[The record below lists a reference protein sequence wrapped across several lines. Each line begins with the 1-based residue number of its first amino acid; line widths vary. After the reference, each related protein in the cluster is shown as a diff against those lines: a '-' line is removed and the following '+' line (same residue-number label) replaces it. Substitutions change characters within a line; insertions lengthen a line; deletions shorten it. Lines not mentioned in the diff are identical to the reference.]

1 MAIRPSGL
9 ICTSYSSLGE
19 REAFMKA
26 LITGGTGF
34 VGTSLSSRLVQD
46 GHGVTILTRSSKDL
60 SRSKPGISYLQG
72 DPTAKGPWQ
81 ESVKNFDA
89 IINLAGASIFS
100 RWTDDH
106 KRAIRE
112 SRMSTTRNLVEAI
125 PSSPDNNITLFST
138 SAVGYYGFHGD
149 EELIEES
156 PPGNDFLARL
166 AIDWEGEALK
176 AKEKG
181 ARVVTTRFGIVLGEK
196 GGALGQMVPLFKK
209 FIGGPIGSGR
219 QWFSWV
225 HVKDLAEA
233 FVFLLKHPEISGPVN
248 FCAPNPVRNKDLAKA
263 LGKVLHRPSFMPA
276 PGFMIKLVL
285 GEFGSVILEG
295 QRVIPRRL
303 LDHGFVFQYPNID
316 KALQSLT
323 IQ

>member
-1 MAIRPSGL
+1 
-9 ICTSYSSLGE
+9 
-19 REAFMKA
+19 MKV

-72 DPTAKGPWQ
+72 DPTVKGPWQ
-81 ESVKNFDA
+81 ENVKNFDA
-89 IINLAGASIFS
+89 IINLAGATIFS
-100 RWTDDH
+100 RWTDDY

-125 PSSPDNNITLFST
+125 PSSPDKNITLFST

-149 EELIEES
+149 EELVEES

-181 ARVVTTRFGIVLGEK
+181 TRVVTTRFGIVLGEK

-209 FIGGPIGSGR
+209 FIGGPIGGGK

-233 FVFLLKHPEISGPVN
+233 FVFLMKHPEISGPVN

-295 QRVIPRRL
+295 QRVVPRRL

-323 IQ
+323 IK

>member
-1 MAIRPSGL
+1 M
-9 ICTSYSSLGE
+9 
-19 REAFMKA
+19 
-26 LITGGTGF
+26 TGGTGF

-72 DPTAKGPWQ
+72 DPTVKGPWQ
-81 ESVKNFDA
+81 ENVKNFDA

-112 SRMSTTRNLVEAI
+112 SRMGTTQNLVEAI
-125 PSSPDNNITLFST
+125 PSSLDKKITLFST

-166 AIDWEGEALK
+166 SIDWEGEALK

-181 ARVVTTRFGIVLGEK
+181 ARVVITRFGIVLGEK

-209 FIGGPIGSGR
+209 FVGGPIGGGK
-219 QWFSWV
+219 QWFSWI
-225 HVKDLAEA
+225 HIKDLAEA
-233 FVFLLKHPEISGPVN
+233 FVFLMKHPEISGPMN
-248 FCAPNPVRNKDLAKA
+248 LCAPNPVRNKDLAKT

-276 PGFMIKLVL
+276 PGFMIKLFL

-295 QRVIPRRL
+295 QRVVPRRL
-303 LDHGFVFQYPNID
+303 LDHGFVFQYPDIG
-316 KALQSLT
+316 KALQSLAV
-323 IQ
+323 Q